1 MVLMEYAELET
12 LIVRIREIS
21 GFDFSGYARPSLLR
35 RASRYLTTHKMD
47 FPQLLLHIEQ
57 GGSVVYG
64 LIQELTVNYSEMF
77 RDPDFFRKVRA
88 EVFTYLESYPTLR
101 FWVAGCATGEEAY
114 SLAILLKEA
123 GFLGRSLIYA
133 TDLSNKALTAA
144 REGVFTPAD
153 AQRMAYVRTDVADEA
168 QGQAAVEVA
177 LQRFG
182 RLDVLVNAA
191 GVGPAEKIFGKN
203 GPHRLESFARTIQI
217 NLIGTF
223 NMMRLAVPA
232 MAGSGPAGAA
242 NDASASQ
249 GVIVNTASVA
259 AFDGQIGQ
267 AAYAASKGG
276 VVAMTLPA
284 ARELARERIRVMT
297 IAPGIF
303 ETPMLLGLPQE
314 VQDSLGRSVPHP
326 ARLGRPAE
334 YAALV
339 RSIVDNEYLNGE
351 VIRLDGA
358 IRMAAK

>member
-1 MVLMEYAELET
+1 MQLTPSVF
-12 LIVRIREIS
+12 LI
-21 GFDFSGYARPSLLR
+21 
-35 RASRYLTTHKMD
+35 T
-47 FPQLLLHIEQ
+47 
-57 GGSVVYG
+57 GGSSGLGAATVEMALAAGARVV
-64 LIQELTVNYSEMF
+64 IA
-77 RDPDFFRKVRA
+77 D
-88 EVFTYLESYPTLR
+88 
-101 FWVAGCATGEEAY
+101 
-114 SLAILLKEA
+114 LAPP
-123 GFLGRSLIYA
+123 
-133 TDLSNKALTAA
+133 
-144 REGVFTPAD
+144 REGAIPPGA
-153 AQRMAYVRTDVADEA
+153 AERVAFVATNVTDEA
-168 QGQAAVEVA
+168 EAQAAVDTAV
-177 LQRFG
+177 QRFG

-191 GVGPAEKIFGKN
+191 GIGPAEKIHGKS
-203 GPHRLESFARTIQI
+203 GPHRLESFRRTIEV

-232 MAGSGPAGAA
+232 MITSGVPGG
-242 NDASASQ
+242 DTDPHASQ

-284 ARELARERIRVMT
+284 ARELARDRIRVLT

-334 YAALV
+334 YASLV
-339 RSIVDNEYLNGE
+339 GHIVGNEYLNGE

-358 IRMAAK
+358 IRMAPK

>member
-1 MVLMEYAELET
+1 MQVSDSVFLITGGASGLGAATAQMALRAGARVVIADLAE
-12 LIVRIREIS
+12 
-21 GFDFSGYARPSLLR
+21 P
-35 RASRYLTTHKMD
+35 
-47 FPQLLLHIEQ
+47 
-57 GGSVVYG
+57 
-64 LIQELTVNYSEMF
+64 
-77 RDPDFFRKVRA
+77 
-88 EVFTYLESYPTLR
+88 
-101 FWVAGCATGEEAY
+101 
-114 SLAILLKEA
+114 
-123 GFLGRSLIYA
+123 
-133 TDLSNKALTAA
+133 
-144 REGVFTPAD
+144 REGTFAPSDKLVFVQTN
-153 AQRMAYVRTDVADEA
+153 VVDEDS
-168 QGQAAVEVA
+168 GQAAVQTA
-177 LQRFG
+177 LARFG

-191 GVGPAEKIFGKN
+191 GIGPAEKIHGKN
-203 GPHRLESFARTIQI
+203 GPHRLDSFTRTITV

-232 MAGSGPAGAA
+232 MINSGAPGGEGEPT
-242 NDASASQ
+242 ASQ
-249 GVIVNTASVA
+249 GVIINTASVA

-326 ARLGRPAE
+326 SRLGKPAE
-334 YAALV
+334 FAAMV

-351 VIRLDGA
+351 VIRLDGG